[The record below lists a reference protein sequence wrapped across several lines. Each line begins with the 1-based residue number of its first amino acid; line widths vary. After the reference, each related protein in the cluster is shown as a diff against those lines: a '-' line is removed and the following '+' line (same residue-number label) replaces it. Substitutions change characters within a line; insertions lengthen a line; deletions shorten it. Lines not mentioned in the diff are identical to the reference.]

1 MSTIIGLCK
10 SRFYHK
16 NLRHSR
22 VIPSFYDADPICT
35 RPFIVSILRK
45 QNAKAMADLGTQQK
59 KEYAKMLYLKGGL
72 SQAEIA
78 ERSGLSRQTIG
89 AAIKKE
95 KWDILKAEI
104 AMTDEEMIQQIR
116 QQINEVKQEI
126 DTRKP
131 GERKYT
137 PADLDGLRK
146 LYKTMKELKGEAT
159 VADMVSFG
167 EKFIA
172 YVRPIDLAFAK
183 RFTALYDAFI
193 KDNLK

>member
-1 MSTIIGLCK
+1 
-10 SRFYHK
+10 
-16 NLRHSR
+16 
-22 VIPSFYDADPICT
+22 
-35 RPFIVSILRK
+35 
-45 QNAKAMADLGTQQK
+45 MADLDKQQK

-72 SQAEIA
+72 TQAEIA
-78 ERSGLSRQTIG
+78 DRSGLSRQTISSE
-89 AAIKKE
+89 IKKE

-116 QQINEVKQEI
+116 VQINEVKQEI
-126 DTRKP
+126 DSRPPDK
-131 GERKYT
+131 RKYT

-167 EKFIA
+167 EKFIS
-172 YVRPIDLAFAK
+172 YCRPIDLEFTK
-183 RFTALYDAFI
+183 RFTGLYDAFI